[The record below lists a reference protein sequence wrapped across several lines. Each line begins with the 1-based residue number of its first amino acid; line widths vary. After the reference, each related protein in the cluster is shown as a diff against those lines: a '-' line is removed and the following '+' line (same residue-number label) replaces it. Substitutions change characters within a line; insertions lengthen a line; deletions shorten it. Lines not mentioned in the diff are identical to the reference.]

1 MEEQA
6 IRRLY
11 YSIAEVS
18 AITGLKPYVLRYWES
33 EFPELKPN
41 KNRAGNRI
49 YKKSDIQLIFAIK
62 RLLYED
68 RYTIEGAR
76 RKLREMRQNN
86 ELNGQLS
93 IFREPA
99 GNGILDEIYAGLK
112 ECLEIL
118 QQNAT
123 ESESRIEEKEGSES
137 IGA

>member
-1 MEEQA
+1 
-6 IRRLY
+6 
-11 YSIAEVS
+11 
-18 AITGLKPYVLRYWES
+18 VLRYWES

-68 RYTIEGAR
+68 KYTIEGAR

-93 IFREPA
+93 IFQGRN
-99 GNGILDEIYAGLK
+99 GNGILDEIYSGLK

-118 QQNAT
+118 QQNERKD
-123 ESESRIEEKEGSES
+123 ESAEKEADSGS

>member
-93 IFREPA
+93 IFQDRS
-99 GNGILDEIYAGLK
+99 GNGILDEIYSGLK

-118 QQNAT
+118 QQNERKD
-123 ESESRIEEKEGSES
+123 ESPEKEADSES